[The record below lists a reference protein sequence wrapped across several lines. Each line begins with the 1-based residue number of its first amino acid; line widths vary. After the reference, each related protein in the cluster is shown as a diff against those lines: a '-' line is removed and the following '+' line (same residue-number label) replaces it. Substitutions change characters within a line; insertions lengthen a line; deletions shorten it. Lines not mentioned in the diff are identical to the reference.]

1 MKSLFTAKFIK
12 EAKFDTKMFKVV
24 EIHKHHI
31 LLDRFIKNWEG
42 KQFIYLKN
50 KYLNG
55 DLELLSYYKILVSF
69 EKFTNEEGKEIVYI
83 NGIKFK
89 PVEYKET
96 RYVFADDDEEF

>member
-1 MKSLFTAKFIK
+1 M
-12 EAKFDTKMFKVV
+12 
-24 EIHKHHI
+24 EI
-31 LLDRFIKNWEG
+31 
-42 KQFIYLKN
+42 
-50 KYLNG
+50 
-55 DLELLSYYKILVSF
+55 LLSYYKILVSF